1 MCPVVFTTGEFSI
14 TMDASYPIGA
24 VEAAVKGGAT
34 ESEHVEIPRPYC
46 GVVPNF
52 GNKPDNGKIHR

>member
-1 MCPVVFTTGEFSI
+1 
-14 TMDASYPIGA
+14 MDASYPIGA